1 MKSKIYYCYSRNLH
15 YFLMALGERYISSS
29 VNKTSNV
36 RYWTF
41 QKSEK
46 LDQKINLY
54 NSVKHKF
61 D

>member
-1 MKSKIYYCYSRNLH
+1 
-15 YFLMALGERYISSS
+15 MALGEKYISSS